1 MIVRHESRPKPLR
14 KDYMFERSIS
24 LEKLPLLG
32 CVRGQAFATSTRP
45 GMRHGAA
52 IFNREIAAFCFPL
65 AGGVVEFRKQ
75 SCLLPAES
83 NDEIAKPLTAIL
95 FWGGEDGLFRV

>member
-1 MIVRHESRPKPLR
+1 
-14 KDYMFERSIS
+14 
-24 LEKLPLLG
+24 
-32 CVRGQAFATSTRP
+32 
-45 GMRHGAA
+45 MRHGAA
-52 IFNREIAAFCFPL
+52 IFNREIAAFCLPLPL
-65 AGGVVEFRKQ
+65 AGGVMEFRKQ